1 MSLDEACQAAAIFKI
16 ELEACLL
23 EAWSYINPRMSAK
36 IFRRNCH
43 SIWNLSKPF
52 WMNETPRQTEVI
64 EEPMEV
70 LFLKDLLPHLT
81 PRKKKV
87 SFYPPEDAMI
97 GDYSDTRTHEDYSTN
112 PSPIHARR
120 VRATIATKHVG
131 SSLRTTE

>member
-1 MSLDEACQAAAIFKI
+1 MPGCCDLQI

-23 EAWSYINPRMSAK
+23 EAWSYINPRMLAK
-36 IFRRNCH
+36 IFQRNRH

-52 WMNETPRQTEVI
+52 WMNETPQQPEVI
-64 EEPMEV
+64 EDPMEV
-70 LFLKDLLPHLT
+70 SFLKDLPPHLT

-97 GDYSDTRTHEDYSTN
+97 GDYSDTRTHKDYLTD

-120 VRATIATKHVG
+120 VCATISAKHVR
-131 SSLRTTE
+131 SSPRTTE